1 MIMTSKTLR
10 DIPILNKRTLA
21 ERVELLVRK
30 ENMRY
35 SEAIIHICDELGL
48 DPIDL
53 KDMIISSPLKSKI
66 ENQSI
71 QLNTVY
77 GKKRLTTA
85 TL

>member
-1 MIMTSKTLR
+1 MTSKTLR

-48 DPIDL
+48 DPVDL
-53 KDMIISSPLKSKI
+53 KDMIITSPLKSKI

>member
-1 MIMTSKTLR
+1 MIMTSRTLH

-77 GKKRLTTA
+77 GKNRLTTA

>member
-1 MIMTSKTLR
+1 MIMTSRTLR

-48 DPIDL
+48 DPVDL
-53 KDMIISSPLKSKI
+53 KDMIITSPLKSKI

>member
-1 MIMTSKTLR
+1 MTSKTLR

>member
-48 DPIDL
+48 DPVDL
-53 KDMIISSPLKSKI
+53 KDMIITSPLKSKI